1 MISANLSGEVDVHSY
16 HWELD
21 VIVGACLVHVKA
33 HIVQKLNIARIE
45 VFYICIS
52 KGPFIYC
59 IAFSIVFS
67 LI

>member
-1 MISANLSGEVDVHSY
+1 MLSMISKNLSGEVDVHRY

-33 HIVQKLNIARIE
+33 HIVQKLKHR
-45 VFYICIS
+45 IS
-52 KGPFIYC
+52 KKLFIYC

-67 LI
+67 VI

>member
-33 HIVQKLNIARIE
+33 HIVQKLQHRKN
-45 VFYICIS
+45 
-52 KGPFIYC
+52 
-59 IAFSIVFS
+59 
-67 LI
+67 

>member
-21 VIVGACLVHVKA
+21 VIVGACLVHVKT
-33 HIVQKLNIARIE
+33 HIVQKLKHRI
-45 VFYICIS
+45 S
-52 KGPFIYC
+52 RGPFIYC

-67 LI
+67 VI